1 MAEAVRG
8 GRFVDPCRPRGTAN
22 CLLNQARIQ
31 MVAGPVPQLFL
42 IEASHRLQLLSQPLS
57 SSLGKHGAPI
67 IAAFAIAHGQL
78 TPA

>member
-1 MAEAVRG
+1 
-8 GRFVDPCRPRGTAN
+8 
-22 CLLNQARIQ
+22 

-42 IEASHRLQLLSQPLS
+42 IEASHRLQLLTQPLT